1 MDTNQV
7 RIRKVQIGDESAL
20 AFIQTESWK
29 AAFAHILD
37 SETLI
42 RCTDRNKAVSM
53 YKSLLEEGKG
63 NGYILFVDGK
73 AHCIA
78 WWDAARDPD
87 MSGKAEL
94 ICIHSLPDKWRKG
107 YGRMMMEQ
115 VLSDIRNAGYSEVV
129 LWTFKDNLRAIRFYE
144 AEGFYAL
151 DKTKPALSTE
161 EICYQKNL

>member
-1 MDTNQV
+1 MDRKQV

-29 AAFAHILD
+29 AAFVHILD
-37 SETLI
+37 RETLT
-42 RCTDRNKAVSM
+42 RCTDRDKAVSM

-63 NGYILFVDGK
+63 NGYVLFVDEK

-94 ICIHSLPDKWRKG
+94 ICIHSLPENWHKG
-107 YGRMMMEQ
+107 YGSMMMER
-115 VLSDIRNAGYSEVV
+115 VLDDIRKCGYSEVL
-129 LWTFKDNLRAIRFYE
+129 LWVFTENKRARAFYE
-144 AEGFYAL
+144 SEGFHVIN
-151 DKTKPALSTE
+151 KTKSALNHE
-161 EICYQKNL
+161 EICYLKEF